1 MAGTKPGFEWDVPE
15 DRDVDAGDEAR
26 PHVEPPAPR
35 PHEPVHDASVG
46 GEDAARV
53 TSSRQMAHTSP

>member
-1 MAGTKPGFEWDVPE
+1 MAGEKPGFEWDVPE

-35 PHEPVHDASVG
+35 PHRV
-46 GEDAARV
+46 ARREFEECKFGV
-53 TSSRQMAHTSP
+53 LVDVQGRV